1 MPKNNFVTFTQ
12 LQESL
17 LKKGMV
23 FSAICN
29 HESYG
34 SMLCNR
40 IVSAPSTGLLPLV
53 KKVAL
58 EVLQERFKREF
69 VEKES
74 SPFSKEHIDE
84 LVADF
89 ADEKEYRKG
98 LDWIDDTDPTKGIIS
113 LASREVFGIRV
124 DPGKITQVIF
134 DELGVEFD
142 AMEVKKIHVEIG
154 YLFDDREIE
163 PGAPNEVPGC
173 DFEYMYEIGS
183 VIEGCLKAKR
193 YKEVRKLYMDRVL
206 TPVTAN
212 YKSLSFYVASADTSY
227 LAIGRPGFYPIIAAE
242 RTDGSI
248 EITIFEA
255 YNSF

>member
-34 SMLCNR
+34 NMICNR

-58 EVLQERFKREF
+58 EVLQERFREEF
-69 VEKES
+69 VEKVS
-74 SPFSKEHIDE
+74 SPLSKEHIDE

-89 ADEKEYRKG
+89 ADEKESRKG
-98 LDWIDDTDPTKGIIS
+98 LEWIDDTDPTKGIFS
-113 LASREVFGIRV
+113 PASKEIFDIRA

-134 DELGVEFD
+134 NELGVEFD
-142 AMEVKKIHVEIG
+142 DMEVKKIHVEIG
-154 YLFDDREIE
+154 YLFDGPEIE
-163 PGAPNEVPGC
+163 PDEPNKVPGC
-173 DFEYMYEIGS
+173 DFEDMYEIGLL
-183 VIEGCLKAKR
+183 IQECLKKKR
-193 YKEVRKLYMDRVL
+193 SKEVRKFYMDRVL
-206 TPVTAN
+206 APVTAN
-212 YKSLSFYVASADTSY
+212 YKSLSFYVASADTYY
-227 LAIGRPGFYPIIAAE
+227 LSIGRPGFYPIIAAE
-242 RTDGSI
+242 RTDGSF